1 MSPKH
6 VIGALHQQAT
16 EVDVARLGD
25 AELRISLSGLAA
37 FRPQAEIAAHIATSL
52 ETFFASQSQDIRQC
66 RELAYSIDLEERLC
80 FRIFLLRQL
89 LDRPVVVRARWPR
102 LLHGPTLEAA
112 R

>member
-1 MSPKH
+1 MSPEH
-6 VIGALHQQAT
+6 VIGTLHQQAT
-16 EVDVARLGD
+16 EVDIARLGD
-25 AELRISLSGLAA
+25 AELRISLSGLVA

-89 LDRPVVVRARWPR
+89 LDRPVVLRARWPR
-102 LLHGPTLEAA
+102 LLYGPTLEAA